1 MENNTQKILGNQN
14 YWMAYHQG
22 YDPIYNASYEFG
34 FVFVDE
40 DEIDDDDSDLYD
52 DEEEEILSLH

>member
-1 MENNTQKILGNQN
+1 MERNINNDQTR
-14 YWMAYHQG
+14 WATYHQG

-40 DEIDDDDSDLYD
+40 DEVDNEDEFYEE
-52 DEEEEILSLH
+52 DEETLTLH